1 MAPESMAVSVR
12 QREVSHNRN
21 ISQLIQATPTS
32 QFIEGT
38 GRTLSVNNKGDIIS
52 RCACGAWRHKV
63 HTQGIFATETTDR
76 STVNTTH
83 AIQTTIGT
91 TDAKIEM

>member
-21 ISQLIQATPTS
+21 VPQLIQATPTS

-38 GRTLSVNNKGDIIS
+38 GRTLSVNNKGIS
-52 RCACGAWRHKV
+52 YPGV
-63 HTQGIFATETTDR
+63 HVVHGGIKYIHRAYSLQR
-76 STVNTTH
+76 QQIVRL
-83 AIQTTIGT
+83 
-91 TDAKIEM
+91 